1 MPDWLLFVLIV
12 LVVVCTAVG
21 FVFGMSALIQYAGRE
36 RIEMLRWCMENGY
49 ADAIRYEPARMD
61 FCIGVV
67 DGEWSVEPVEVN

>member
-12 LVVVCTAVG
+12 LVAIAFALGLVG
-21 FVFGMSALIQYAGRE
+21 ALDALAEYAGRE
-36 RIEMLRWCMENGY
+36 RAEVLRWCIERGY